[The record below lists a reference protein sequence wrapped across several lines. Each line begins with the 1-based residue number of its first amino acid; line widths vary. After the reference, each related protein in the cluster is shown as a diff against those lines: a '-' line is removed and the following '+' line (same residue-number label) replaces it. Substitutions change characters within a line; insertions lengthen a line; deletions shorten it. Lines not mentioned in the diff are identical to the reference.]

1 VSLIAELRRRN
12 VFRVGAAYLA
22 LGWVVTQVT
31 GTVAPALHLPPWTL
45 PMVVWIGVI
54 AFPFVMV
61 FTWVYELTPEGL
73 KRERDI
79 DRSASITH
87 VTARRLDY
95 MVIGLLV
102 LAIAVFAFDR
112 IFPTRRQPD
121 AQSAVAIAATPRG
134 SGAATSATPAP
145 VKAPA
150 EKSIAVLPFVN
161 MSGDSGNEY
170 FSDGVSEEILNVLAR
185 TPELQVAART
195 SSFAFK
201 GKTQDIPQ
209 IAAELRVRMVL
220 EGSVRKQGDRVR
232 ITAQL
237 IDAQTGFHLWSQTYD
252 RKLADI
258 FAIQDEI
265 ARAIGDELKVRMAG
279 VGEPGTSNRGT
290 ADLAAYDFYLRA
302 LALWQERREKP
313 LFDAIALLQRAIAA
327 DPKFAEAHAGLAL
340 VYAVLPDYSARIG
353 YSESYV
359 AATDAA
365 EMAMALDP
373 SLPEPF
379 AVIASVEAQ
388 TRRSWATTRA
398 LFDRAIAL
406 RPSFATAHQWLGT
419 ALMSSGDLEGGV
431 AESARAAELD
441 PRSRVVGQNYAVV
454 LTALGRYAEARAEC
468 DRVLRFAPDYVACE
482 VTNGFVALLQ
492 GDRPA
497 ARRLLLHAAKVDSP
511 GAAPMIEALVDAMDG
526 RGDRRALARR
536 LAAYPSRSWI
546 DPASGTIFGS
556 YETPALLVMLGERA
570 LALDYLERNAAE
582 AGNTVEWPLMMA
594 ALDPIRCDPRFTALV
609 KARKISDPHAARV
622 CKAKG

>member
-31 GTVAPALHLPPWTL
+31 STVAPALHLPAWTV

-73 KRERDI
+73 KRERDV

-102 LAIAVFAFDR
+102 LAIGLFAIDR
-112 IFPTRRQPD
+112 IFPARLQPA
-121 AQSAVAIAATPRG
+121 AQPATVGAAPRATGAVAP
-134 SGAATSATPAP
+134 ATSAPD
-145 VKAPA
+145 KAPA
-150 EKSIAVLPFVN
+150 DKSIAVLPFVN

-170 FSDGVSEEILNVLAR
+170 FSDGISEEILNVLAR

-195 SSFAFK
+195 SSFACK
-201 GKTQDIPQ
+201 GPTPDLPR
-209 IAAELRVRMVL
+209 IATELRVRMVL
-220 EGSVRKQGDRVR
+220 EGSVRKQDDRVR

-237 IDAQTGFHLWSQTYD
+237 IDAQTGFHVWSQTYD

-265 ARAIGDELKVRMAG
+265 ARAIGDELKVRMTG
-279 VGEPGTSNRGT
+279 VGEPGASNRGT
-290 ADLAAYDFYLRA
+290 KNLEAYDSYLRA

-340 VYAVLPDYSARIG
+340 VYAVLPDYSARSG
-353 YSESYV
+353 YRESYV

-365 EMAMALDP
+365 ELALALDP
-373 SLPEPF
+373 SLPEPY
-379 AVIASVEAQ
+379 AVLAAVEAQ
-388 TRRSWATTRA
+388 SRRSWVTARA
-398 LFDRAIAL
+398 LYERAIEL
-406 RPSFATAHQWLGT
+406 RPSFATARQWLGT
-419 ALMSSGDLEGGV
+419 TLMASGDLASGV
-431 AESARAAELD
+431 VESARAAELD

-454 LTALGRYAEARAEC
+454 LTGLGRYAEARAEC
-468 DRVLRFAPDYVACE
+468 DRVLRFAPDYSGCE
-482 VTNGFVALLQ
+482 LQSGFAALLQ
-492 GDRPA
+492 GDRES
-497 ARRLLLHAAKVDSP
+497 ARRHMLQVAKIDSTSAVPLVELLFD
-511 GAAPMIEALVDAMDG
+511 ALEG
-526 RGDRRALARR
+526 RGDRRGLARR
-536 LAAYPSRSWI
+536 LAAYPSRSWL
-546 DPASGTIFGS
+546 DPRSGTIFGP
-556 YETPALLVMLGERA
+556 YETPALLVLLGEPA
-570 LALDYLERNAAE
+570 IALDYLERDATE
-582 AGNTVEWPLMMA
+582 VGNTVEWPLMMA
-594 ALDPIRCDPRFTALV
+594 ALDPIRCDPRFIALV
-609 KARKISDPHAARV
+609 KARNVSDVRAVQV
-622 CKAKG
+622 CKAGA